1 MDVIH
6 RLQTLLNSRENVKGI
21 SEEDRKVIS
30 SLNTNE
36 ELDVDIQDLIERVA
50 TTIDEDMLNTT

>member
-1 MDVIH
+1 M
-6 RLQTLLNSRENVKGI
+6 KGI